1 MSIIRVSRDH
11 HLGLDAA
18 REEVERIAKRVED
31 EFGAEYTWDG
41 DSLHFSRPG
50 VSGHIEVTGE
60 TFDLTIKLGLLMSA
74 MHRQIEDKIVAKID
88 EALAKRGIGGDT

>member
-1 MSIIRVSRDH
+1 MSIIRVTRDH

-18 REEVERIAKRVED
+18 REEVELIAKRVEE
-31 EFGAEYTWDG
+31 EFGAEYNWDG
-41 DSLHFSRPG
+41 DSLYFSRPG
-50 VSGHIEVTGE
+50 VSGHIEVTAE

-88 EALAKRGIGGDT
+88 EALVKRGIGGPN